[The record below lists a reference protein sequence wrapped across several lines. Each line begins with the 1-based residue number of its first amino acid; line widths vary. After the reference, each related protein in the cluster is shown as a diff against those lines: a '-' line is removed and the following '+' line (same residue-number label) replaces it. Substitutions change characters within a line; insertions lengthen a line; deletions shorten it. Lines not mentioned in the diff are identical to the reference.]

1 MSKREAPEEDTKLS
15 NEELSEI
22 VKTIHNYKA
31 SPKDKMRIFR
41 RQYPVFADSYPTLF
55 EMCCQPHFNIQQF
68 SQMLFM
74 LNKVQTNELS
84 RDEASA
90 VVGQSLFN
98 TFVKPKLDMSKEPE
112 YNKQLQEAKQ
122 RKQENNSDDV

>member
-15 NEELSEI
+15 NEELNEI
-22 VKTIHNYKA
+22 VNTIHGYKA

-41 RQYPVFADSYPTLF
+41 RQYPVFAESYPTLF
-55 EMCCQPHFNIQQF
+55 EMSCQPHFNIQQF
-68 SQMLFM
+68 QQMLFM
-74 LNKVQTNELS
+74 LNKVQTQELS

-112 YNKQLQEAKQ
+112 YNKQVAEAQQKQ
-122 RKQENNSDDV
+122 RDAKE